1 MLLMYVPH
9 RLSNEVRKRLV
20 WIDAPSI
27 GSLLILSVPPHRMSV
42 PPHRIGITDC
52 RCNHGSDIFQ
62 SGGNMV

>member
-1 MLLMYVPH
+1 MYVPH

-27 GSLLILSVPPHRMSV
+27 GSLLILSVPPHR
-42 PPHRIGITDC
+42 IGITDC